1 MDSPSD
7 WKIGWIL
14 SPIWILSIM
23 GISEQPN
30 VQVKNDETR
39 KAGTYW
45 DIWDKAET
53 SGCQLKDRIFKWH
66 RRQFRIATST
76 SSLIHIFSE
85 VGFMPYRML
94 RTITYPYLTRQRS
107 GWDLNQT
114 VKMVRKPHGY
124 VPWLA
129 CRRLVVAVYTIS
141 AVLWMS
147 GTRRVKP
154 SGSGSE
160 LSVFITPLLL
170 SFLDLGN
177 QHSRI
182 QS

>member
-1 MDSPSD
+1 MMDSPSD

-94 RTITYPYLTRQRS
+94 RTITYPYLTRQGS

-114 VKMVRKPHGY
+114 VKDGKKTPRLRTLVGLPQAGGSSVHYLSCPLDVRHQESQTLRLWIWAISLHNTFALIFLGPRKP
-124 VPWLA
+124 
-129 CRRLVVAVYTIS
+129 T
-141 AVLWMS
+141 
-147 GTRRVKP
+147 
-154 SGSGSE
+154 
-160 LSVFITPLLL
+160 
-170 SFLDLGN
+170 
-177 QHSRI
+177 Q
-182 QS
+182 